1 MAAAPIVVF
10 PPDEDGGRR
19 VRGRGAIL
27 GRAYSTA
34 DALGFLR
41 RAGLDPDDVTL
52 DDPG

>member
-1 MAAAPIVVF
+1 MAAPIVVY

-19 VRGRGAIL
+19 VRAGCAIPGGAYRTGDL
-27 GRAYSTA
+27 L
-34 DALGFLR
+34 DFLR